1 MDNETPQQNNASGL
15 ALPPD
20 LVLGKYR
27 IVRKLGQGGFGIT
40 YFAKD
45 IHTGEEVVIKEN
57 LPFYY
62 SKRNETTLEVSP
74 LGGPDSKALYEKS
87 ILRFIQ
93 ESRLL
98 AKLSH
103 PNIVPVLSGFQALGT
118 AYYVMPWVG
127 AHDLQNAAPAPD
139 VINEAWLVPILYDI
153 LGALDY
159 LHGQNIL
166 HRDLKPN
173 NILLKDGRT
182 PIIIDFGTARA
193 LKSAVSATMVSTPGY
208 TPAEQ
213 VTKGGKR
220 GPWTDLYT
228 LGATCYRLITG
239 ANPQEA
245 VSRMTSGDK
254 MPRLADRPE
263 LRKRFSVAVLE
274 GVDKALRL
282 ESTERWQTARDWQRS
297 LPDPR
302 PFDLAREVRILKE
315 KLAVAEAD
323 KKNLRYMLTALLE
336 REGVPEEVLDEV
348 LGTEVVPGPEELSVA
363 LLEASATGLT
373 PRVRV
378 LLELGADLNAVTPE
392 GANSLMLAV
401 KGGHTACV
409 AVLLSGPEDCE
420 QVQDAVRVAA
430 QNGRVDILRYLLAVP
445 GVKVCARGIDG
456 QTPLHL
462 TALAGQAEALRL
474 LLSVPGVDARCRNAA
489 GEVPLQL
496 AEVWGHSACV
506 SLLKA
511 AGG

>member
-1 MDNETPQQNNASGL
+1 MYSETPQQNDASGF
-15 ALPPD
+15 ALPPG

-40 YFAKD
+40 YFAED

-62 SKRNETTLEVSP
+62 SKRCEDSYEVSP
-74 LGGPDSKALYEKS
+74 LSGPDSKALYEKS

-98 AKLSH
+98 ARLSH

-127 AHDLQNAAPAPD
+127 AHDLQKAAPEPD

-159 LHGQNIL
+159 LHGQNLL

-193 LKSAVSATMVSTPGY
+193 LKTEVSATKVSTPGY

-220 GPWTDLYT
+220 GAWTDLYT

-239 ANPQEA
+239 YNPQEA
-245 VSRMTSGDK
+245 VSRMVSGDK
-254 MPRLADRPE
+254 MPRLADSPE

-282 ESTERWQTARDWQRS
+282 EISERWQSARDWQRS

-315 KLAVAEAD
+315 KLAAAEED
-323 KKNLRYMLTALLE
+323 KKNLRCMLTELLE
-336 REGVPEEVLDEV
+336 REGVPSEALEEA
-348 LGTEVVPGPEELSVA
+348 LGTGAVPGPAELSAA
-363 LLEASATGLT
+363 LQEASAAGQT

-378 LLELGADLNAVTPE
+378 LLHLGADLNAVTPD
-392 GANSLMLAV
+392 GANSLLLAV
-401 KGGHTACV
+401 QGGHTACV
-409 AVLLSGPEDCE
+409 AALLSGPEDCE
-420 QVQDAVRVAA
+420 QVPEALRVAA
-430 QNGRVDILRYLLAVP
+430 QNGRTDILRYLLAVP
-445 GVKVCARGIDG
+445 GVNVCARGVDG

-462 TALAGQAEALRL
+462 AALAGQTEALRL
-474 LLSVPGVDARCRNAA
+474 LLSVPGVDVRCQNAT

-506 SLLKA
+506 SLLRS

>member
-1 MDNETPQQNNASGL
+1 MDNETLPRNEASGL
-15 ALPPD
+15 ALPPG

-40 YFAKD
+40 YFAQD
-45 IHTGEEVVIKEN
+45 TQTGDEVVIKEN

-62 SKRNETTLEVSP
+62 SKRCEDTLEVSP
-74 LGGPDSKALYEKS
+74 LGGPDAKALYEKS

-93 ESRLL
+93 ETRLL
-98 AKLSH
+98 ARLSH
-103 PNIVPVLSGFQALGT
+103 PNIVPVVAGFQALGT

-127 AHDLQNAAPAPD
+127 ACDLQNAAPEPN
-139 VINEAWLVPILYDI
+139 VINEAWLVPILYDL

-159 LHGQNIL
+159 LHGQNLL

-193 LKSAVSATMVSTPGY
+193 LKTEVSATKVSTPGY

-220 GPWTDLYT
+220 GAWTDLYT

-239 ANPQEA
+239 SNPQEA
-245 VSRMTSGDK
+245 VSRIVSGDK
-254 MPRLADRPE
+254 MPRLADDPE

-274 GVDKALRL
+274 GVDKALML
-282 ESTERWQTARDWQRS
+282 ETSDRWQSAKDWQRS

-302 PFDLAREVRILKE
+302 PYDLAREIRVLKE
-315 KLAVAEAD
+315 KLAAAEED
-323 KKNLRYMLTALLE
+323 KKNLRFMLTELLE
-336 REGVPEEVLDEV
+336 RDGVPEEALEEA
-348 LGTEVVPGPEELSVA
+348 LGTGPVPGPAELSEALQEAVA
-363 LLEASATGLT
+363 AGQTS
-373 PRVRV
+373 RVRV
-378 LLELGADLNAVTPE
+378 LLHLGADLNAVTPE
-392 GANSLMLAV
+392 GANSLLLAV
-401 KGGHTACV
+401 QGGHTACV

-420 QVQDAVRVAA
+420 QVQEALRVAA
-430 QNGRVDILRYLLAVP
+430 QNGRADILRYLLAVP
-445 GVKVCARGIDG
+445 GVNVCACGADG

-462 TALAGQAEALRL
+462 AALAGQAEALRL
-474 LLSVPGVDARCRNAA
+474 LLSVPGVNVCCRNAA

-506 SLLKA
+506 SLLKS